1 MYPSEFIHPSSR
13 LVHTFSK
20 DKGRRTRMGKLRE
33 LSQASDFLKK

>member
-1 MYPSEFIHPSSR
+1 
-13 LVHTFSK
+13 VHTFSK